1 MDFDF
6 LLRCNVLFNE
16 EQSAIFSKVT
26 LQLDNQ
32 SLLLICYYCPIAMEH
47 FLECTNE
54 FFVVQVI
61 LQTLDNCQA
70 FAASSLLIMQVNNVV
85 LTLLLLEVRLVLST
99 EVDHV

>member
-1 MDFDF
+1 MNFDF
-6 LLRCNVLFNE
+6 FFSGNTLFNKE
-16 EQSAIFSKVT
+16 ECEFLSEVT
-26 LQLDNQ
+26 LKLNND
-32 SLLLICYYCPIAMEH
+32 SLLFIFDTCAIAMEH

-85 LTLLLLEVRLVLST
+85 LTLLLLEVGLVLST